1 MKNIE
6 IVNFT
11 LKDESLWCKT
21 NPFMKDEDGSPLTI
35 KSVMKN
41 KVVGKNKGHI
51 ITDTAL
57 GEVKGG
63 QIVYNVHKV
72 DNEQF
77 VKIFTKSVSHLF
89 DLTRTGNK
97 AFGYI
102 ASVLPPN
109 TDRVFISFKEM
120 KEFCE
125 WGTIQNCYKGMREL
139 YIAKI
144 IAPTTTYGFWFIN
157 PNVLFNGNRLLIVD
171 EYQKWDNI
179 NLPEMGH

>member
-21 NPFMKDEDGSPLTI
+21 NPFMKDEEGSPLTI
-35 KSVMKN
+35 KSILKS
-41 KVVGKNKGHI
+41 KIVGKNVGHTI
-51 ITDTAL
+51 HSHM

-63 QIVYNVHKV
+63 QVVYNVHKV

-77 VKIFTKSVSHLF
+77 VKIFTKNVSQLF

-120 KEFCE
+120 REFC
-125 WGTIQNCYKGMREL
+125 
-139 YIAKI
+139 
-144 IAPTTTYGFWFIN
+144 
-157 PNVLFNGNRLLIVD
+157 
-171 EYQKWDNI
+171 
-179 NLPEMGH
+179 